1 MDKKMN
7 EVIDE
12 NNSLK
17 CELEIVVDRFHKV
30 EQENELLKMQIAEL
44 EKEKAFNLGQIE
56 AYRFALEGGVQE

>member
-17 CELEIVVDRFHKV
+17 CELEIVVDRFHKA
-30 EQENELLKMQIAEL
+30 EQEKELLKMQIAEL
-44 EKEKAFNLGQIE
+44 EREKAFNLGQIE
-56 AYRFALEGGVQE
+56 AYRFALKGGGKE